1 MYIDH
6 FLPTFLAAQEM
17 GKSTDAEE
25 PQKPN
30 KISVESE
37 KKDSDSLSAT
47 NVVLEDTYPFCQPER
62 KQQERRKKAAMFLSR
77 LKKGGGEEEAVSQ
90 PAYGEC
96 GFVWFRL
103 LHIVYYLCIWED
115 CYLHCYSEVTGEA

>member
-6 FLPTFLAAQEM
+6 FPPTFLAAQEM

-25 PQKPN
+25 PQKPSKLN
-30 KISVESE
+30 VESE

-47 NVVLEDTYPFCQPER
+47 TAVLEDTHPFCQPER

-77 LKKGGGEEEAVSQ
+77 LKKGGGEEEAVNQ
-90 PAYGEC
+90 PAYGKC
-96 GFVWFRL
+96 LFGLCFL
-103 LHIVYYLCIWED
+103 QLVYYL
-115 CYLHCYSEVTGEA
+115 SV